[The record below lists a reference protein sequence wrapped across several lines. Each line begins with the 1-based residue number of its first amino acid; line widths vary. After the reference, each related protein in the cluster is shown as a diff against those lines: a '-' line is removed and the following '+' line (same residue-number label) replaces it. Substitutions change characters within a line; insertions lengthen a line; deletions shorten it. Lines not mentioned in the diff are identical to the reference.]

1 MKKNQFEMWRFAF
14 KPTLLGSLLTL
25 IFIPLFIKFG
35 LWQYHKAELKQAI
48 QVAYD
53 QATVDA
59 AFKFPLDVINVA
71 DWNYKKVSVSG
82 VYATKYQFLLDNQ
95 VEANRV
101 GYHVITPLKISATH
115 YVLVNRGW
123 ILGKDI
129 HSELPLFD
137 TPAGMQTVTGQV
149 WLPSKKIF
157 SLEDK
162 KLQDSAS
169 QALDPV
175 WQHMDMDKY
184 QRLVPFKVSPL
195 VIKLDQDSVAG
206 GFVRNWQVPTA
217 RILTHI
223 GYAYQ
228 WFGFAI
234 ATLLIYIYMSVFRVK
249 LSPAEDDANNQHKP

>member
-1 MKKNQFEMWRFAF
+1 MKKIQFEMQRFIF
-14 KPTLLGSLLTL
+14 KPSLIGTLLTL
-25 IFIPLFIKFG
+25 LFIPLFIKFG
-35 LWQYHKAELKQAI
+35 LWQYHKATQKQAI
-48 QVAYD
+48 QVAYN
-53 QATVDA
+53 QATVEA
-59 AFKFPLDVINVA
+59 ALKFPLEVLNPA
-71 DWNYKKVSVSG
+71 DWSYKKVSVSG

-101 GYHVITPLKISATH
+101 GYHVITPLNISDTQ

-129 HSELPLFD
+129 HSELPAFE
-137 TPAGMQTVTGQV
+137 TPAGVQTVTGQV

-162 KLQDSAS
+162 TLGSTNSQKLE
-169 QALDPV
+169 LV
-175 WQHMDMDKY
+175 WQHMDLDKY
-184 QRLVPFKVSPL
+184 QRLVPFVVSPL
-195 VIKLDQDSVAG
+195 AIKLDQNSAAG

-217 RILTHI
+217 RIMTHI

-234 ATLLIYIYMSVFRVK
+234 ATLLIYIYMSFFRVK
-249 LSPAEDDANNQHKP
+249 SPSGRS